1 MKTNINKKAVGS
13 RIKQIRLNKGY
24 TLESFGKLFGA
35 SKGNVQQWENGISLP
50 NKERLATISKI
61 ADMTVNE
68 LLYGSVDE
76 FAKEN
81 YEKIIMDTYGSKNGI
96 PIASTIN
103 KANFSRFIKDK
114 KLDNNLLNDIDNLTD
129 IIWDLSNE
137 YIMDN
142 RQRILTT
149 EKGSYMISDDLYKLI
164 QALKILES
172 HKEKTNNKEQLNE
185 TIEGVKR
192 AIDILLRDKIE
203 STPISDEVLNKL
215 NNKNI

>member
-1 MKTNINKKAVGS
+1 MKIKINKKRVGS

-24 TLESFGKLFGA
+24 TLESFGKLFNV
-35 SKGNVQQWENGISLP
+35 SKSNVLKWEQGQSLP
-50 NKERLATISKI
+50 NKERLSSISKI
-61 ADMTVNE
+61 ADVTVNE
-68 LLYGSVDE
+68 LVYGSVDE
-76 FAKEN
+76 FVKLN
-81 YEKIIMDTYGSKNGI
+81 YENILLHTHGEYGESILK
-96 PIASTIN
+96 SIN
-103 KANFSRFIKDK
+103 IGNFLKFIKDK

-172 HKEKTNNKEQLNE
+172 HKEKTNNNEQLNE

>member
-13 RIKQIRLNKGY
+13 RIKQIRINKGY

-81 YEKIIMDTYGSKNGI
+81 YEKIIIDTYGNKNGI

-103 KANFSRFIKDK
+103 KADFSKFIKDK

-129 IIWDLSNE
+129 IIWNLTNE
-137 YIMDN
+137 YIIN
-142 RQRILTT
+142 SKQYRLEYNNEIYFISENLHKIISTYEVIYALQ
-149 EKGSYMISDDLYKLI
+149 EKYK
-164 QALKILES
+164 
-172 HKEKTNNKEQLNE
+172 NNK
-185 TIEGVKR
+185 TIENALNTLDDV
-192 AIDILLRDKIE
+192 INLMLHDTEE
-203 STPISDEVLNKL
+203 SAKVNYVQ
-215 NNKNI
+215 NNQQYR

>member
-1 MKTNINKKAVGS
+1 MKLNINKKAVGS

-81 YEKIIMDTYGSKNGI
+81 YEKIIIDTYGSENGI

-103 KANFSRFIKDK
+103 KADFSRFIKDK
-114 KLDNNLLNDIDNLTD
+114 KLNNNLLNDIDNLTD
-129 IIWDLSNE
+129 IIWDLTNE
-137 YIMDN
+137 YIIN
-142 RQRILTT
+142 SKQYRLEYNNEIYFISENLHKIISTYEVLYALQ
-149 EKGSYMISDDLYKLI
+149 EKYK
-164 QALKILES
+164 
-172 HKEKTNNKEQLNE
+172 NNKTIKNALNTLDDVVNLMLHDTE
-185 TIEGVKR
+185 
-192 AIDILLRDKIE
+192 E
-203 STPISDEVLNKL
+203 SAKVNYVQ
-215 NNKNI
+215 NNN